1 MFKNLG
7 SIWKIKTQITVLQL
21 SKKNELLH
29 LYYLFISKFLLTL
42 GTLLLVPEKLNLT
55 TLNITLPNEFYFI
68 VATPNRSITFF
79 QKLVGEEVMAKTL
92 EQFQKIFS
100 KDFRIHI
107 SRNTFR
113 LIDHFHNLKGNL
125 VGL

>member
-7 SIWKIKTQITVLQL
+7 SISKIKTQITVLQH

-55 TLNITLPNEFYFI
+55 ALNITLPNEFYFI
-68 VATPNRSITFF
+68 VATPNRSITFS
-79 QKLVGEEVMAKTL
+79 KNWWAKR
-92 EQFQKIFS
+92 S
-100 KDFRIHI
+100 W
-107 SRNTFR
+107 
-113 LIDHFHNLKGNL
+113 LKH
-125 VGL
+125 